1 VKTASFVSI
10 RRASGVRSQLLRVC
24 VARGRN
30 GASHNGHLAALI
42 RDLLP
47 PAAAAAYTGV
57 LLLLPP
63 PPLLEQRKL
72 HSISQERRQEY
83 YCYCRTVCVYCL

>member
-1 VKTASFVSI
+1 
-10 RRASGVRSQLLRVC
+10 
-24 VARGRN
+24 
-30 GASHNGHLAALI
+30 LI

-57 LLLLPP
+57 LPLLPRRRF
-63 PPLLEQRKL
+63 EQRKL

-83 YCYCRTVCVYCL
+83 YCYCRTVYVCIVFEQRT